1 MMARAKN
8 PAKSNPVTRPVPAAA
23 VDQQMADASRG
34 KAADGRFAY
43 EGLERVIH
51 EKARLGILT
60 SLAAYPK
67 GLPFGDLKELC
78 SLTDGNLN
86 RHLAVL
92 EEERLVATSKST
104 RGRRPQTMVVM
115 TPTGRSR
122 FQQYINV
129 LERVVADAAETQKR
143 VAADARSRKLAGG
156 WSPA

>member
-1 MMARAKN
+1 MMAK
-8 PAKSNPVTRPVPAAA
+8 AKSSAKHVRPSSPVSGAGDDPHAT
-23 VDQQMADASRG
+23 DKLQG

-60 SLAAYPK
+60 SLAAHPK

-104 RGRRPQTMVVM
+104 HGRRPQTTVVM
-115 TPTGRSR
+115 TPTGRAR

-129 LERVVADAAETQKR
+129 LEQVVADAAETQKR
-143 VAADARSRKLAGG
+143 VAATARNSKLAG

>member
-8 PAKSNPVTRPVPAAA
+8 SSKSGPQAALPSAVPDDKEPRDPAHGRS
-23 VDQQMADASRG
+23 
-34 KAADGRFAY
+34 ADGRFAY

-60 SLAAYPK
+60 SLAAHPK

-104 RGRRPQTMVVM
+104 HGRRPQTMVVM
-115 TPTGRSR
+115 TPAGRSR

-129 LERVVADAAETQKR
+129 LEQVVADAAETQKR
-143 VAADARSRKLAGG
+143 VAANARNSKLAGG

>member
-1 MMARAKN
+1 M
-8 PAKSNPVTRPVPAAA
+8 
-23 VDQQMADASRG
+23 
-34 KAADGRFAY
+34 
-43 EGLERVIH
+43 IH

-60 SLAAYPK
+60 SLAAHPK

-104 RGRRPQTMVVM
+104 RGRRPQTMVIM

-129 LERVVADAAETQKR
+129 LEQVVADAAETQKR
-143 VAADARSRKLAGG
+143 VAASARNSKLAGG

>member
-1 MMARAKN
+1 MMARAKSSAKRVPLTQPS
-8 PAKSNPVTRPVPAAA
+8 PAGGAGK
-23 VDQQMADASRG
+23 QKADKLPD
-34 KAADGRFAY
+34 KAAEGRFAY

-60 SLAAYPK
+60 SLAAHPK
-67 GLPFGDLKELC
+67 GLPFGELKELC

-92 EEERLVATSKST
+92 EEERLVETNKLT
-104 RGRRPQTMVVM
+104 RGRRPQTIVTM

-129 LERVVADAAETQKR
+129 LEQVVADAAETQKR
-143 VAADARSRKLAGG
+143 VTASAQTRKLAGG